1 MKERPQPGQLYAFR
15 SKAEGNRHA
24 VLKIIGVSPDTI
36 AVAIL
41 DGVWSQPPTIKEAR
55 ESGVLAEHRFG
66 FGGRPAMFG
75 LSSDWWS
82 PAELPDQRL
91 LGLADI
97 SAEDAEAAHRILHLR
112 VGCHYHP
119 LSGASHAVE
128 GEWRWANDRDAFVA
142 EVDRHNAEMA
152 AVRVA
157 QGERYKIRLKGL
169 TWERLLSE
177 TPLARWSHSPPFPPA
192 EFTNAVRLRLH
203 DACRRIEAM
212 GPKPRKA
219 EVRAVLKACVL
230 WLNKADAQAGEVIE
244 TEEREDLC
252 AALEEIAFVARHPAL
267 FEEIGDWMCW

>member
-1 MKERPQPGQLYAFR
+1 MRERPQPGQLYAFR
-15 SKAEGNRHA
+15 TEAGADRHA
-24 VLKIIGVSPDTI
+24 VFKIIGASPDTI

-41 DGVWSQPPTIKEAR
+41 DGVWGQPPSAEEAR
-55 ESGVLAEHRFG
+55 ESGVLAEHRFS

-75 LSSDWWS
+75 LNSDWWS
-82 PAELPDQRL
+82 PAELPDQCL
-91 LGLADI
+91 LGFGDI
-97 SAEDAEAAHRILHLR
+97 SAEEAEAAHRILHLR

-119 LSGASHAVE
+119 LSGASHTVE
-128 GEWRWANDRDAFVA
+128 GEWRWANDREAFVA
-142 EVDRHNAEMA
+142 EVERHNAKMEA
-152 AVRVA
+152 ARVA
-157 QGERYKIRLKGL
+157 RAERYQTRLKGL

-177 TPLARWSHSPPFPPA
+177 DPLARWSPSPPFPPA

-203 DACRRIEAM
+203 EAGRTLQAM

-230 WLNKADAQAGEVIE
+230 WLNEADAQAGEVIE

-267 FEEIGDWMCW
+267 IEEVGDWMTW